1 MAVPKF
7 FEAINLGTI
16 AAMQEIVVEALL
28 KGVLVPLVVAFMA
41 VGVIRFGL
49 NGRAGKNLA
58 AAAIATGVLAGA
70 AALNGWPPFPPIAAS
85 QKTVYL
91 VLFGAV
97 VGAVIDLSARPALL
111 RRASI
116 LVWPLAIV
124 GWIGW
129 RQLVSM
135 DPVALFGLAAI
146 AIAGMVIF
154 WLLYD
159 DSLPDAP
166 APPIAPVSLIAASIG
181 AAIVAFLGQT
191 ATISQGYG
199 ALAAAAGGYALWNWP
214 MPRYRFGAAGVLGAG
229 GAFVALTTIMFL
241 FTETNKWALAVV
253 LLAFLCPAIVRRTPL
268 GKGEAWAPVVA
279 GITSAIPVAIAVAIA
294 LVL

>member
-1 MAVPKF
+1 
-7 FEAINLGTI
+7 
-16 AAMQEIVVEALL
+16 MQEIVIEALL

-58 AAAIATGVLAGA
+58 AVAIAAGVLTGA
-70 AALNGWPPFPPIAAS
+70 AAMNGWPSFPPIAAS

-91 VLFGAV
+91 VLFGAIL
-97 VGAVIDLSARPALL
+97 GALVDILARPVLF

-116 LVWPLAIV
+116 LVWPLVIV

-129 RQLVSM
+129 RQLTSL
-135 DPVALFGLAAI
+135 DPAALLGLALVALAGI
-146 AIAGMVIF
+146 ALF

-159 DSLPDAP
+159 DSGPGGAAAAP
-166 APPIAPVSLIAASIG
+166 LSPVATVAPVALIAASIG

-191 ATISQGYG
+191 SSLSQGYG

-214 MPRYRFGAAGVLGAG
+214 APRYRFGAAGVLGAG
-229 GAFVALTTIMFL
+229 GAFLALTTIMFR
-241 FTETNKWALAVV
+241 FTEVNKWALAVV
-253 LLAFLCPAIVRRTPL
+253 LLVFLSPAVARMTPL
-268 GKGEAWAPVVA
+268 GKTETRAPVPT

-294 LVL
+294 LAI